1 MERSGLQL
9 SGYAGIVGL
18 RFANPTYPDSW
29 DGHNQEGQI
38 KREIHFSQETVRKK
52 RERLNAEQARTR
64 RGKAWVLSAP
74 PPTGSPAGCALG
86 SPTPPQGGSEGLA
99 PARSMRHWM
108 PFIP

>member
-52 RERLNAEQARTR
+52 RERLNAEQARTP
-64 RGKAWVLSAP
+64 GQ
-74 PPTGSPAGCALG
+74 GMGFF
-86 SPTPPQGGSEGLA
+86 SPTPHRFACGLR
-99 PARSMRHWM
+99 PRLPDSPSRGE
-108 PFIP
+108 